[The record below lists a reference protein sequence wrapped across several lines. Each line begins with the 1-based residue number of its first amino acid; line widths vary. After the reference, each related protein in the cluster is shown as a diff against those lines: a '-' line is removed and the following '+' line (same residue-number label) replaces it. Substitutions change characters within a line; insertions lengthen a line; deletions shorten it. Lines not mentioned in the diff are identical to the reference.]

1 MPEKK
6 TPRQESSAHAPETGT
21 PEESGPATDTPQKAG
36 PTSSDQQKK
45 NAKKYISPK
54 ISLRGLKE
62 PFKRADLVFDG
73 VDHSGVT
80 FEARV
85 FINNEAA
92 DEKTPKTADSGYAG
106 SFHIFGHGG
115 CFGDVG
121 HCEVRGSPRR
131 YDPRPAHPL
140 TPARKVLIATPAIRR
155 AMVQGN
161 EMSVTVVPIVRA
173 GTPRCDYENVLK
185 FDRLQVLT
193 YA

>member
-1 MPEKK
+1 MAKSK
-6 TPRQESSAHAPETGT
+6 TPPKKSAARAPKTGT
-21 PEESGPATDTPQKAG
+21 PQEVAPPSPE
-36 PTSSDQQKK
+36 QQKK
-45 NAKKYISPK
+45 PAKKYVSPK
-54 ISLRGLKE
+54 IGLQGLRE

-73 VDHSGVT
+73 LDHSGVS

-85 FINNEAA
+85 FVNNEAA
-92 DEKTPKTADSGYAG
+92 DEQTPKAADNGYAG

-121 HCEVRGSPRR
+121 HCEVHGNPRR

-140 TPARKVLIATPAIRR
+140 TPARKVLIATSAIRK
-155 AMVQGN
+155 AMAQGK
-161 EMSVTVVPIVRA
+161 EMTVTIVPIVRA

-185 FDRLQVLT
+185 FGRIQVLT